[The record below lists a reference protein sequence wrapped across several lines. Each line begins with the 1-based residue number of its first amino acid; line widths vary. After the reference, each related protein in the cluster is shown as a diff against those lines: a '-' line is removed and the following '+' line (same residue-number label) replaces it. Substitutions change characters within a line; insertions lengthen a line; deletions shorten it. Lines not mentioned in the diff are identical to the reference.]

1 MTMLRAVRSKIS
13 DQDVR
18 HHVGMAVLLLVLELF
33 VLLVVHLLVV
43 HLLLI
48 VAMFGREL
56 VESSRRDREIR
67 PAV

>member
-1 MTMLRAVRSKIS
+1 MLRSVRSGLRT
-13 DQDVR
+13 QDVR
-18 HHVGMAVLLLVLELF
+18 HHIGMALLLLLLELF

-56 VESSRRDREIR
+56 VESLRRDREIR
-67 PAV
+67 RAV

>member
-1 MTMLRAVRSKIS
+1 MLLSVRGK
-13 DQDVR
+13 DVR
-18 HHVGMAVLLLVLELF
+18 HHVGMAVLLLLLELF

-56 VESSRRDREIR
+56 VESSRRDRELR